1 MLRLLVLLIALTLAA
16 PALAQTAEEVDTRL
30 DTVLGS
36 HVLFEEAYV
45 DLSAAIEADNADAL
59 SELMVYGT
67 PFKLN
72 GKDVTLADAAEFKL
86 RIGEFFNDKVKAA
99 VKAQRYET
107 LFVNADGVM
116 FGVGQLWLGA
126 ICKDEVC
133 TAFDV
138 KIIAFNNG

>member
-1 MLRLLVLLIALTLAA
+1 MLRLLALLIALTFAA

-36 HVLFEEAYV
+36 HVPFEEAYV
-45 DLSAAIEADNADAL
+45 NLSAAIEADDVDAL
-59 SELMVYGT
+59 SELMLYGA
-67 PFKLN
+67 PFHLN
-72 GKDVTLADAAEFKL
+72 GKEVTLADAAEFKA

-99 VKAQRYET
+99 VKAQTYEN

-126 ICKDEVC
+126 ICKDEAC
-133 TAFDV
+133 TTFDV
-138 KIIAFNNG
+138 KIIAINNG